1 MPKPAPDSTGLRL
14 ESVGDVVERVV
25 EELQQR
31 GPTPEMPT
39 GLTRL
44 DEAIWGLHRG
54 EVTVI
59 AARPG
64 TGKTS
69 MALQFCRNLA
79 DAHKKIVF
87 VSLEMTSEQLV
98 ERLLVQMTQSDAW
111 NLRRGETVKEFIE
124 KITPLQPMWPVFNLR
139 FVDGFGYTVPQI
151 NYLMQK
157 LIERTGSPPDLL
169 VVDFVQLIALEEG
182 QQRFDAIAEYLRAL
196 KELAMR
202 HHMAVVVCSQINRE
216 QEKTKDK
223 RPRLDQLKGSG
234 ALEELSDAVVLLWW
248 EELGNE
254 ENPQGN
260 RYWAL
265 IAKQRH
271 GPPGQA
277 IPIRFDPHRLTF
289 HDVQD
294 EIPEWHEDG
303 VLRVSGQDAAS
314 GDSRE

>member
-14 ESVGDVVERVV
+14 EAVGEVVDRVV

-31 GPTPEMPT
+31 GSSPELPT
-39 GLTRL
+39 GLVRL
-44 DEAIWGLHRG
+44 DEAIWGVHRG

-69 MALQFCRNLA
+69 LALQMCRTLA
-79 DAHKKIVF
+79 DLHKKVVF

-111 NLRRGETVKEFIE
+111 NLRRGETVKEFID
-124 KITPLQPMWPVFNLR
+124 KIAPFQSMWPKFNLR
-139 FVDGFGYTVPQI
+139 FVDGFGYTVPQMD
-151 NYLMQK
+151 YLVQK
-157 LIERTGSPPDLL
+157 IIERTGSAPDLL
-169 VVDFVQLIALEEG
+169 VVDFIQLIALEDG
-182 QQRFDAIAEYLRAL
+182 QQRFDAIAEYLRAV

-216 QEKTKDK
+216 QEKGKDK

-234 ALEELSDAVVLLWW
+234 ALEELSDAAILLWW
-248 EELGNE
+248 EELGTE

-260 RYWAL
+260 KYWAI

-271 GPPGQA
+271 GPPGQV

-294 EIPEWHEDG
+294 TIPEWHDNG
-303 VLRVSGQDAAS
+303 TPATIQDERS
-314 GDSRE
+314 E